1 MSPHAQGAWTISV
14 RSTATPFST
23 SVRQHGRVRARF
35 CRATPRISTFCDKA
49 CGSTRTFRSRRLA
62 VFRPWQSRELMANA
76 DITFTPDPDA
86 DSISSDV
93 ADFNGLLVSTQIPTR
108 ADGSLELGGITEQS
122 ECTLR
127 ALKDALERAGSSMDR
142 VLHLTIYLTDMADRA
157 AFNEVYKRFFKKP
170 WPVRAAV
177 GVASLAV
184 EGMRVEV
191 TAMAAK
197 AG

>member
-1 MSPHAQGAWTISV
+1 MTPEQESP
-14 RSTATPFST
+14 
-23 SVRQHGRVRARF
+23 
-35 CRATPRISTFCDKA
+35 
-49 CGSTRTFRSRRLA
+49 
-62 VFRPWQSRELMANA
+62 MANH
-76 DITFTPDPDA
+76 DIDFIPDPDA

-93 ADFNGLLVSTQIPTR
+93 AGFAGILVSTQIPTR

-122 ECTLR
+122 ECTLQ
-127 ALKDALERAGSSMDR
+127 ALKVALEKAGSSMDR
-142 VLHLTIYLTDMADRA
+142 VMHLTIYLTDMADRA
-157 AFNEVYKRFFKKP
+157 AFNEVYQRFFAKP

-197 AG
+197 A